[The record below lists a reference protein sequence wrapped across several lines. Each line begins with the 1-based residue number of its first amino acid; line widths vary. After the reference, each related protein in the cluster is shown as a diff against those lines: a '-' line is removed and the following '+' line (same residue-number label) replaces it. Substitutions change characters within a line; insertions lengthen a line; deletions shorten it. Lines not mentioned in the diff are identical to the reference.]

1 MIFTI
6 TVVNYQTVV
15 WAENLSFREH
25 QEKKEQSGDEHIIK
39 EIELKQTKVVDA
51 LRLIAELSGVSAV
64 ATQEAAEKE
73 TTLFLENVTARD
85 AIDTLCKVNNLW
97 YRQDKRSGIYRIMTT
112 EEYQKDLV
120 VFREDVTRIFT
131 LLHPNVVSI
140 ATAIEDLYGD
150 RVELSFGED
159 GDDLVSDGEFG
170 QFGFGG
176 GSGGSNSRSNSR
188 SNDFGDDRSSNN
200 RNFRRSTRRD
210 DKSDR
215 IVDEK
220 LTADQIAQLEQRM
233 QQEGVGGD
241 LISFDALRGISRQ
254 EAPIFV
260 TINREHNLILVR
272 TSDLDALEDIARLI
286 RDVDRP
292 TPQVLL
298 EMKILELALGDDF
311 KSIFDLDYAE
321 GDSFSGP
328 SSSQQKNPLLSTDAT
343 AQQNVL
349 GAGNFPL
356 ESSTLVYQYLDNKV
370 RLRVQLLA
378 SENRVNILATPM
390 ILASNNRSAKVF
402 VGEERV
408 LTTGVSTDVITS
420 STGPTSTV
428 VEPTTEVRDIGN
440 TLEILPKINADRTVT
455 LFIRQDTSSVLAKS
469 ASIPI
474 VTSSGAVQEFAID
487 TVSTA
492 NIEGVV
498 VAKDGLTIAIG
509 GLIKS
514 TVSESLQKVPVL
526 GDIPVL
532 GKLFRKEVED
542 NDKTEIVLLIT
553 PHVLMTPA
561 EGQQKSEEL
570 MEKLS
575 HHPFHKG
582 EEPSIDSHFEN
593 KNIFEDEDKGKSKSD
608 QWYKSQLEDSAD
620 NKRHKE
626 VNTIKDKGLP
636 KGNFRTNNQYVISE
650 NKNILKEKKKEKSRS
665 DRWYKSQLESSDDN
679 EKHKTTDIIKHKDFR
694 KENFKITNQKTT
706 TALNSGKIL
715 DVDQK
720 NNFAMINLGE
730 GDGIEPG
737 DILLVYR
744 DDRFIDKVKVG
755 TMRTSV
761 SAVYPMVEGNLKNI
775 QSGDQIKVSN

>member
-1 MIFTI
+1 MI
-6 TVVNYQTVV
+6 VVHYQTMG
-15 WAENLSFREH
+15 WAGNLPFGVY
-25 QEKKEQSGDEHIIK
+25 QEKQEQSGGEHIIR

-64 ATQEAAEKE
+64 ATKEAAEKE
-73 TTLFLENVTARD
+73 TTLFLRNVTASD

-120 VFREDVTRIFT
+120 VFRDDVTQIFT

-150 RVELSFGED
+150 RVELSFGKD

-170 QFGFGG
+170 QFRFGGSSSRGG
-176 GSGGSNSRSNSR
+176 GSSGSNSR
-188 SNDFGDDRSSNN
+188 SNDFRDDRGSNN
-200 RNFRRSTRRD
+200 GNFRRSTQRN
-210 DKSDR
+210 DKSNR

-233 QQEGVGGD
+233 RQEGSGSD
-241 LISFDALRGISRQ
+241 LISFDALRGISRR
-254 EAPIFV
+254 EVPIFV

-272 TSDLDALEDIARLI
+272 TSDLDALEDIAVLI
-286 RDVDRP
+286 RAVDRP

-298 EMKILELALGDDF
+298 EMKILELALGNDF
-311 KSIFDLDYAE
+311 KSIFDLDYAD
-321 GDSFSGP
+321 GKSFSGP
-328 SSSQQKNPLLSTDAT
+328 SSSQQKNPLVSNGAT
-343 AQQNVL
+343 AQQNVF
-349 GAGNFPL
+349 GIGNFPL
-356 ESSTLVYQYLDNKV
+356 ESSTLVYQYINNKV
-370 RLRVQLLA
+370 RLRVQFLA

-455 LFIRQDTSSVLAKS
+455 LFIRQDTSSVLVKS
-469 ASIPI
+469 ATIPI

-514 TVSESLQKVPVL
+514 TVSENLQKVPVL

-532 GKLFRKEVED
+532 GRLFRKEVKN

-553 PHVLMTPA
+553 PHILMTPA

-582 EEPSIDSHFEN
+582 EEQSIDSHFEN
-593 KNIFEDEDKGKSKSD
+593 KSIFEEEEESRSD
-608 QWYKSQLEDSAD
+608 LWYKSQLKDSD
-620 NKRHKE
+620 NNEKYKTVHKDPYKE
-626 VNTIKDKGLP
+626 NLK
-636 KGNFRTNNQYVISE
+636 TNNQRTITFY
-650 NKNILKEKKKEKSRS
+650 
-665 DRWYKSQLESSDDN
+665 N
-679 EKHKTTDIIKHKDFR
+679 E
-694 KENFKITNQKTT
+694 
-706 TALNSGKIL
+706 GKIL

-720 NNFAMINLGE
+720 NNFAMIDLGE
-730 GDGIEPG
+730 KDGIESG
-737 DILLVYR
+737 DVLLVYR
-744 DDRFIDKVKVG
+744 DDRFVDKVKVG
-755 TMRTSV
+755 SMREKV
-761 SAVYPMVEGNLKNI
+761 AAVYPIHDGDLENI
-775 QSGDQIKVSN
+775 QSGDKIKFSN